1 MVRLTKGRCG
11 RFEAG
16 DQLEEQPD
24 RKGFPCRVSAN
35 ALASMK
41 NLLHNAEERMADVVG
56 ATSVWERWTEA
67 TKGIN
72 GGFETRLAGPVAN
85 FRGSFQ
91 RFSVL
96 GIRYASIETNARS
109 LYRGADTVMHGD
121 RHHCLVYQ
129 ARGRSMVK
137 QGKRVA
143 MLNPSDMVLLSP
155 AESCEF
161 VNRGLIRQLSFNI
174 PEQILFDR
182 VGSTDI
188 PTTVPIRSD
197 SALGSLVA
205 TLVLQVHSRSKEL
218 SSFFTPALDMVMASL
233 VTPLLR
239 EERGDMRGQDD
250 DVSEMVSTLTVTRF
264 IASNLRN
271 ANMSPRYISRALG
284 CSVRHVH
291 RAFEGAGTTVSAY
304 IKQQRLIASAEELAS
319 PRCAEDSITEI
330 ALRWGFSEVSHF
342 SRSFR
347 AEFGMSPR
355 EYRECSRVAL
365 AG

>member
-1 MVRLTKGRCG
+1 MAYV
-11 RFEAG
+11 
-16 DQLEEQPD
+16 
-24 RKGFPCRVSAN
+24 AN
-35 ALASMK
+35 AGSPAW
-41 NLLHNAEERMADVVG
+41 D
-56 ATSVWERWTEA
+56 RWNEA
-67 TKGIN
+67 TGKIV
-72 GGFETRLAGPVAN
+72 GGFETRLAGPASS
-85 FRGSFQ
+85 FRGSLQ

-96 GIRYASIETNARS
+96 GINYASIETNARS
-109 LYRGADTVMHGD
+109 TFRGADLAGRPE

-137 QGKRVA
+137 QGQRIA
-143 MLNPSDMVLLSP
+143 MLNPADMVLLSP
-155 AESCEF
+155 NESCEF

-205 TLVLQVHSRSKEL
+205 TLLLQVHSRSNEL
-218 SSFFTPALDMVMASL
+218 SAFGTRALDVVMASL
-233 VTPLLR
+233 VSPLLQ
-239 EERGDMRGQDD
+239 EARGDAGEDLGD
-250 DVSEMVSTLTVTRF
+250 ASDMVSALTVTRF
-264 IASNLRN
+264 ISSNLRN

-291 RAFEGAGTTVSAY
+291 RAFEGAGTTVSAF
-304 IKQQRLIASAEELAS
+304 IKEQRLLASAEELRS
-319 PRCAEDSITEI
+319 QRCAEDSITEI

-347 AEFGMSPR
+347 NQFGMSPR
-355 EYRECSRVAL
+355 EYRECAIARERL
-365 AG
+365 AS